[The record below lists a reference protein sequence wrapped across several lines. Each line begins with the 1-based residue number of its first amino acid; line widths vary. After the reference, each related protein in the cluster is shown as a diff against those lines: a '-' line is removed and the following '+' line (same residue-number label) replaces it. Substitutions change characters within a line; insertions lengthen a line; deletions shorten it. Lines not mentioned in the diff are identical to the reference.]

1 MIRFAGVWLRGS
13 RGPIVES
20 VSFELPRGGFGVLH
34 GPTGGGKTTILRLA
48 HFDRRPDRGTVVV
61 AEHRSD
67 LLRLEEVPGVR
78 RQIGFIFQDYKLLR
92 DRSAFDNVAL
102 ALAIG
107 GVSARQVRRRVLD
120 LLGQVGLG
128 AKRNASP
135 MLLSGGEQQRLSIA
149 RALAF
154 DPHVLLADEPTG
166 NLDRRAAGDVMRLI
180 QRINDR
186 GTTVLMA
193 THNLELVSG
202 HGYSSWLVDEGRVQ
216 STKPL

>member
-1 MIRFAGVWLRGS
+1 
-13 RGPIVES
+13 
-20 VSFELPRGGFGVLH
+20 
-34 GPTGGGKTTILRLA
+34 
-48 HFDRRPDRGTVVV
+48 V